1 MQILTGV
8 LLTMVLAFCLV
19 ASGESQR
26 SNSSAKDEVA
36 KAMAGWADA
45 LNSRDPKRITATYD
59 TEAVFWGTTA
69 KNIRATPA
77 EIAEYFS
84 TSPQRPNT
92 RVTIGEQHIRIYGDI
107 AINSGYYTFS
117 DLRDG
122 KPVVNPSRFTF
133 VFKRRGDKWMI
144 IDHHSS
150 RMPE

>member
-1 MQILTGV
+1 MQGVSLTT
-8 LLTMVLAFCLV
+8 LLIFCL
-19 ASGESQR
+19 AISGGSQR
-26 SNSSAKDEVA
+26 SESSTKDDVA
-36 KAMAGWADA
+36 KATAAWAEA

-59 TEAVFWGTTA
+59 PEAVFWGTTA
-69 KNIRATPA
+69 KKISVTPA

-107 AINSGYYTFS
+107 AINSGYYNFS